1 MVRVRFAPSPTGLLH
16 VGALRTALYND
27 LFARHHNGKTI
38 LRIEDTDRTRFVEG
52 AEQDFIDMC
61 EWAGI
66 KFDEGPTIGGEY
78 GPYRQSERTDLYR
91 QHAELLIERETA
103 YYAFDTAEEIDAMR
117 TRQKAAGIAPK
128 YDRSS
133 MRNQFTLGA
142 EETARLLAEGAEH
155 TVRLFVPLVGET
167 RTTDMVRGES
177 VFANRLIDDQ
187 ILLKSDGFPTYHLA
201 NIVDDHHM
209 NITHVIRGEE
219 WLPSLPKHIIMYEAF
234 GWDPPQFAHLPL
246 ILNKDRKKFSKR
258 DGDVSVVDFIEK
270 GYMPEA
276 LVNFCALLGWNPS
289 ADREIY
295 TYEEMTEAF
304 EIAKVNK
311 SGAIFD
317 YEKLDWMNGMYLRS
331 VPVERIVVDL
341 LPMLK
346 ERGQEP
352 SEAYAAAVVTLV
364 RERINFTHEI
374 PDFADYLFGEIT
386 EVDEAYREKHWKGET
401 PERVAELAVRLDD
414 LAPVDWTDA
423 RIEEVV
429 RGYAEELGVGAGK
442 LIHPIRL
449 TTTGKKVG
457 AGMFETMTVLGQQK
471 TVARMK
477 SFGESQ

>member
-331 VPVERIVVDL
+331 VPVERIVAEDL
-341 LPMLK
+341 GDP
-346 ERGQEP
+346 
-352 SEAYAAAVVTLV
+352 AHA
-364 RERINFTHEI
+364 N
-374 PDFADYLFGEIT
+374 GEI
-386 EVDEAYREKHWKGET
+386 
-401 PERVAELAVRLDD
+401 RV
-414 LAPVDWTDA
+414 
-423 RIEEVV
+423 
-429 RGYAEELGVGAGK
+429 
-442 LIHPIRL
+442 
-449 TTTGKKVG
+449 
-457 AGMFETMTVLGQQK
+457 
-471 TVARMK
+471 
-477 SFGESQ
+477 